1 MTQPKKKSLYN
12 IIKNDDDDVLLLFYK
27 MDWDMYFPDD
37 FFFLQNTHLA
47 GNYVLKT
54 RKTCETHIK
63 HTFSSQNHE
72 TYRLAARN
80 IENMV

>member
-1 MTQPKKKSLYN
+1 M
-12 IIKNDDDDVLLLFYK
+12 
-27 MDWDMYFPDD
+27 MMMMYYYFFIRWIETCIFLMI

-63 HTFSSQNHE
+63 HTSSSQNHE

>member
-1 MTQPKKKSLYN
+1 MMT
-12 IIKNDDDDVLLLFYK
+12 
-27 MDWDMYFPDD
+27 MMYYYF
-37 FFFLQNTHLA
+37 FIRWIETCIFLMIFFLQNTHLA
-47 GNYVLKT
+47 GNYVLKI

-63 HTFSSQNHE
+63 HTSSSQNHE